1 MQPLRRGVGV
11 LLVALISATAWSAVA
26 GAAPP
31 ETIGCAQSVY
41 GPLHGWRTAPTTI
54 VAGTVAWPFFGAS
67 QRHAFYGPHNGLAVS
82 VKALLLVKPGR
93 TATLRIPAS
102 ERTRLSL
109 LYRSRPPR
117 GAWHDAEWYRV
128 SDGAAAIT
136 FRACRPGN
144 AGWTQ
149 FAGAFL
155 ARGAQCAVVEV
166 RASGSTRWLH
176 RRLPLGGRTCR

>member
-1 MQPLRRGVGV
+1 MGV
-11 LLVALISATAWSAVA
+11 LVVALISATAWSAA
-26 GAAPP
+26 SGAAPP

-41 GPLHGWRTAPTTI
+41 GPLHGWQNAPTTI
-54 VAGTVAWPFFGAS
+54 VAGPVAWPFFEAS
-67 QRHAFYGPHNGLAVS
+67 QRSAFYGGHNGLAVS

-102 ERTRLSL
+102 ERTRLAL
-109 LYRSRPPR
+109 LYGSRPPR
-117 GAWHDAEWYRV
+117 AEWHGAEWYRV

-136 FRACRPGN
+136 FKACRPGS

-166 RASGSTRWLH
+166 RASGSTRWL
-176 RRLPLGGRTCR
+176 RRRILLGRRTCR